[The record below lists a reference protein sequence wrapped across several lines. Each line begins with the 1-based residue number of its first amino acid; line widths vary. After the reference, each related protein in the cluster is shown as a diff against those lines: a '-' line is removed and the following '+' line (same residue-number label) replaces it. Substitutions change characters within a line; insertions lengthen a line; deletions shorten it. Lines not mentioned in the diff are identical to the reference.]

1 MLGYLAGMGTTYLVL
16 PLVAERVE
24 VAWAPLLGVAAV
36 LLAVAIGGL
45 ASLYPA
51 LRAGA
56 MDPTEALRA
65 L

>member
-1 MLGYLAGMGTTYLVL
+1 
-16 PLVAERVE
+16 
-24 VAWAPLLGVAAV
+24 VAWAPLLGLGAVA
-36 LLAVAIGGL
+36 LAVIIGAL

-51 LRAGA
+51 LHAGR